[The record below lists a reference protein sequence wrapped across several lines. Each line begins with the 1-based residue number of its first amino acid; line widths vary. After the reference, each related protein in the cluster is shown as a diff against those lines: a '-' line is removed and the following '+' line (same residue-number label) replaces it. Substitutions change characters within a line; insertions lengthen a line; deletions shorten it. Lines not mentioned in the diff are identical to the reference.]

1 MLLTLALKATLLLS
15 GGFVL
20 TGALHRASAA
30 SRHAVWVA
38 VCVAL
43 LVLPAG
49 SWLLPTWPV
58 LSRPDRA
65 APQAVVS
72 ASTVQ
77 PPHVEGPDLSVQT
90 GETWSTRT
98 ALTRPLGLLA
108 GAIWALGLVGC
119 LSWIFAGIIG
129 TRRIERAA
137 MPLDDDRVRA
147 HADEAGRWLGVRR
160 SVRWLSVSADVM
172 PVTWGATEP
181 RVLLPDAARRWSDER
196 LDAVLTH
203 ELSHVARRDAVSH
216 LVAQLAAA
224 VWWWHPLAW
233 LAMRQARL
241 ERERAC
247 DDLVLARGARA
258 SDYAAD
264 LVGFVAALRPSMV
277 RLPATLAMARRSQL
291 ERRVMAILDDGIN
304 RRGVSQSGVLAA
316 LLVMAIVWP
325 LSAAG
330 PAVATSPAQ
339 VRVGGQ
345 VREPVKIKDVKP
357 AYPESAKAAGMQG
370 IVIMEIRVDSD
381 GSVVDAKVLRP
392 IGEPLDSAAMDAV
405 LQWRFMP
412 TLLNGSP
419 VEILM
424 TVTINFRLDG
434 GEQAPAQPGGQI
446 AQDLPAAT
454 PDPITWSPGDPPLRV
469 GGAVKEPKKLKD
481 VKPAYPAD
489 AMAAGISGI
498 VILEIQ
504 INEDGLVDEATV
516 LRSIELLDEAA
527 RAAVLQWKFVP
538 TVVNGVPAPV
548 VMTVTVNFTL

>member
-1 MLLTLALKATLLLS
+1 
-15 GGFVL
+15 
-20 TGALHRASAA
+20 
-30 SRHAVWVA
+30 
-38 VCVAL
+38 
-43 LVLPAG
+43 
-49 SWLLPTWPV
+49 
-58 LSRPDRA
+58 
-65 APQAVVS
+65 
-72 ASTVQ
+72 
-77 PPHVEGPDLSVQT
+77 
-90 GETWSTRT
+90 
-98 ALTRPLGLLA
+98 
-108 GAIWALGLVGC
+108 
-119 LSWIFAGIIG
+119 
-129 TRRIERAA
+129 
-137 MPLDDDRVRA
+137 
-147 HADEAGRWLGVRR
+147 
-160 SVRWLSVSADVM
+160 
-172 PVTWGATEP
+172 
-181 RVLLPDAARRWSDER
+181 
-196 LDAVLTH
+196 
-203 ELSHVARRDAVSH
+203 
-216 LVAQLAAA
+216 
-224 VWWWHPLAW
+224 
-233 LAMRQARL
+233 
-241 ERERAC
+241 
-247 DDLVLARGARA
+247 
-258 SDYAAD
+258 
-264 LVGFVAALRPSMV
+264 
-277 RLPATLAMARRSQL
+277 
-291 ERRVMAILDDGIN
+291 MAILDDGIN

-330 PAVATSPAQ
+330 PAVATSQAPAQ

-424 TVTINFRLDG
+424 TVTINFRLDAD
-434 GEQAPAQPGGQI
+434 ERSSAQPVNETAPA
-446 AQDLPAAT
+446 LPTAT
-454 PDPITWSPGDPPLRV
+454 LDPITWSPGDPPLRV

-498 VILEIQ
+498 VILEI
-504 INEDGLVDEATV
+504 LVDEAGFVTDATV